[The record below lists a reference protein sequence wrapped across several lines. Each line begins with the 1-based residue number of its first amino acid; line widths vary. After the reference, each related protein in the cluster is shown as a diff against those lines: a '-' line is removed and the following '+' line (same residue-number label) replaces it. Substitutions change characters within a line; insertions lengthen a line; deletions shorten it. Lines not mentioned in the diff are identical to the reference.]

1 MTEQRLQPYTLFD
14 LELGR
19 ELPSLGPDGGRGL
32 ALIRLHDRPLGLI
45 ELELPATA
53 EQLGAQIE
61 QTLGEQIRSH
71 LRDDL
76 RTSEPTPECV
86 QKRKRFLETAPA
98 ASVVVATRDRPA
110 SLAAAL
116 DSILALDYPRFE
128 VVVVD
133 SAPST
138 DATLEVIR
146 ERAPVRYVREEQSG
160 LAVAHN
166 RGLGEADGSIVAFT
180 DDDVLVDPHWLTEL
194 ARALGSSENV
204 ACATGLILPSE
215 LETPAQV
222 WLERYARLNKGFERR
237 VFDLEEHRLPG
248 PLYPYTAGLVGS
260 GASMAFDAGVLRALG
275 GFDPATGAGT
285 AARGG
290 DDLLAFFRVLRAGYA
305 LVYEPAAIVR
315 HAYRRDVHELSR
327 QMFGYGAG
335 LTAYLAGTVA
345 DRPSSFFDLLR
356 RVPHGLVY
364 GLGRG
369 KRPRLHAPFERAL
382 LRSERLGMLYG
393 PFGYVVSRLR
403 ARPG

>member
-98 ASVVVATRDRPA
+98 ASVVVATRDRPT

-116 DSILALDYPRFE
+116 DSILAVEYPHFE

-138 DATLEVIR
+138 DAALEVTR
-146 ERAPVRYVREEQSG
+146 ERAQVRYVREERPG

-180 DDDVLVDPHWLTEL
+180 DDDVVVDSHWLTEL

-204 ACATGLILPSE
+204 ACVTGLILPSE

-237 VFDLEEHRLPG
+237 IFDLEEHRLPG
-248 PLYPYTAGLVGS
+248 RLYPYTAGLVGS
-260 GASMAFDAGVLRALG
+260 GASMAFDVGVLRALG

-315 HAYRRDVHELSR
+315 HAYRRDVDELSR

-345 DRPSSFFDLLR
+345 DRPSSLFDLLR
-356 RVPHGLVY
+356 RVPRGLIY

-369 KRPRLHAPFERAL
+369 KSPRLHAPFERAL